1 MLKIR
6 DRSVYGCYIFL
17 TCSFL
22 SIFSNMEVVAADQS
36 APNSG
41 KEYIYLPL
49 ALSIVPQVSSVEYD
63 PNEVPHLSFN
73 LLAGYYAK
81 LDGFELGGLANL
93 ETEEVYGVQI
103 ALGIRRQDSPIELN
117 PVQNQI
123 YILQETD
130 DLVVLVREDAV

>member
-1 MLKIR
+1 M
-6 DRSVYGCYIFL
+6 
-17 TCSFL
+17 SF
-22 SIFSNMEVVAADQS
+22 AAEDTTTE
-36 APNSG
+36 

-49 ALSIVPQVSSVEYD
+49 ALSIVPQVSLVEYE

-103 ALGIRRQDSPIELN
+103 AGLTNVVGGRVKGFPLHKTRGSCVLG
-117 PVQNQI
+117 
-123 YILQETD
+123 
-130 DLVVLVREDAV
+130 VLVWSLQICAASGSQACARHNALELS